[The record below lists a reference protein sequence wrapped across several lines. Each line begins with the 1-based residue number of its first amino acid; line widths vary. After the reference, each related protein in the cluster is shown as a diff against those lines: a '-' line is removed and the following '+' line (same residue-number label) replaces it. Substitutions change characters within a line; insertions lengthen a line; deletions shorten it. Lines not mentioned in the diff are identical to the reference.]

1 MFADS
6 MNIVNTKLKSTQILT
21 FYGDKY
27 FWGIR
32 YKACFC
38 GHWYWKPRCPQYS
51 ECRSFNAI
59 IFYVFGRTHGSVQL
73 CWCGRD
79 TANIILSW
87 EDLSSSQASP
97 VFGDLHRCRHRR
109 ISPGE
114 IPIGKLLEDPTITRS
129 DTARTHNLDCTDGP
143 LMDWAVP
150 RAQTGEKN

>member
-6 MNIVNTKLKSTQILT
+6 MNIVNTKLKSTPILT

-38 GHWYWKPRCPQYS
+38 GHWYWKPWCPQ
-51 ECRSFNAI
+51 CPKCLSFNAI
-59 IFYVFGRTHGSVQL
+59 IFYVFGRRHGSVQL
-73 CWCGRD
+73 CWCGRE
-79 TANIILSW
+79 TTNIILSW